1 MNDTS
6 NGEPRSGDDPPE
18 PAPDRPAAQQDLR
31 STEDSIRSDLR
42 RLVELEDDKRA
53 LDADDPL
60 VDRLSD
66 EAVMLAE
73 RIARETRAERQLS
86 DEIG

>member
-1 MNDTS
+1 MKDTS
-6 NGEPRSGDDPPE
+6 RGEPRSGDDPPE
-18 PAPDRPAAQQDLR
+18 PASDRPAAQQDLR

-66 EAVMLAE
+66 EAVTLAE